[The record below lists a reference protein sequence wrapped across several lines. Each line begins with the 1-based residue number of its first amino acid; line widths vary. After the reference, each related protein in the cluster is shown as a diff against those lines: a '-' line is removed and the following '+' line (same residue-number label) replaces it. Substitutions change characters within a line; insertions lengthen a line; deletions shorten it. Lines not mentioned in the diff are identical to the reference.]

1 MTQVCNAKPDSD
13 RRSFHHLTR
22 YHVFI
27 RSYGRKP
34 MENNTKKRGLEL
46 SAKSFI
52 IIIIESINIKICFIP
67 NSIQTHKR
75 LKTKAKQNAIY

>member
-1 MTQVCNAKPDSD
+1 
-13 RRSFHHLTR
+13 
-22 YHVFI
+22 
-27 RSYGRKP
+27 

-46 SAKSFI
+46 SAKSFITIIIII